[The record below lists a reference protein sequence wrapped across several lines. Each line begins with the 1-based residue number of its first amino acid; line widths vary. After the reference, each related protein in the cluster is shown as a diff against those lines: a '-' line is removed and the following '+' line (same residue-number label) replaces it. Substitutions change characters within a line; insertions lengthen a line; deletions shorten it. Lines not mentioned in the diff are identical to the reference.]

1 MQIHKI
7 NDDAIEELKKH
18 AWTGNIREL
27 RNVTER
33 LIILSRNNIITK
45 EDVESYASPMFR

>member
-1 MQIHKI
+1 MAPRKI
-7 NDDAIEELKKH
+7 TDEALDELKKH

-33 LIILSRNNIITK
+33 LMILGGNTITK
-45 EDVESYASPMFR
+45 EDVVAYAAPLFR